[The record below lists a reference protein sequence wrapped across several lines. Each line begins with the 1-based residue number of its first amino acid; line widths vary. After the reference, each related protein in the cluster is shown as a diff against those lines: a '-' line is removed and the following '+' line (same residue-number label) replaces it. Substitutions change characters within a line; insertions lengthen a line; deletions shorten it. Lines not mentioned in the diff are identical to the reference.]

1 MKNLTLIL
9 LFAMAPFLTI
19 AQVGTKSTEAGK
31 RKTDREKTSSASY
44 EFMVITGYET
54 KPRAKSKSGALNS
67 AAADADAMMK
77 TEGKYAISFDFGA
90 VKNRTN
96 DLLSERRYRTMA
108 AAVND
113 AANYGWEFIS
123 GNAHLVQGGM
133 TAHYYYMRKEK

>member
-9 LFAMAPFLTI
+9 LLAMAPFLTI
-19 AQVGTKSTEAGK
+19 AQVGTKGTETGK
-31 RKTDREKTSSASY
+31 RKADQKTSSASY

-54 KPRAKSKSGALNS
+54 KPRAKSKSGSLNS

-77 TEGKYAISFDFGA
+77 TEGKYAISFDFGG
-90 VKNRTN
+90 VKSRSN

-133 TAHYYYMRKEK
+133 TAHYYYLRKEK